1 MAIINQ
7 DAVLSGGGSGESG
20 GEGGGNTSFSITEL
34 DLLAIAQKTPS
45 TMHLTP
51 DVNNIIQGTNVIGE
65 VKTAEPPPPE
75 FFYDAY
81 ALSNAQNMLLQANNM
96 FVPDTANNPFAA
108 FRGDIAALGASQYLL
123 NLGDQ
128 QHTFIHFKNSQ
139 TNDILELHIDNAYQ
153 RVQLAGQVAA
163 YVTEQVNSLVFQIT
177 EQNSVRVLKW
187 NNSLDVRP
195 NLGSLPSGFDTVS
208 ILVSQND
215 GSTPIEHTA
224 SQFVQL
230 ARGNN
235 LVTLNPIS
243 AYFKATTGQFKLS
256 LDSAKSGALYIF
268 NIDSQPT
275 DKLTYSEVGANYLN
289 NIAIGV
295 QSLGNGNIFL
305 LVGRMVG
312 ESALSIQIS
321 DAVGIENFI
330 FKLVDSTIFDIYRN
344 QATEET
350 KIGTI
355 NFGQTI
361 LPYFQ
366 TVCEFPA
373 AEIDSF
379 GFDLSQS
386 YESLI
391 YRLPNSAVDGDTYH
405 LLTGGTL
412 FNKELLTG
420 DYITVYANKTNVAIN
435 RLPKIPLRKKLPIK
449 RIANYIDI
457 ANLYVIYDEQIGLIK
472 LEGDYHHGDNSY
484 VGLMFSVDVSSLSN
498 TISVK
503 SSIVGI
509 VAGSA
514 LAFNVEL
521 VEGQIQIST
530 SDTSYGQHMF
540 TGSVI
545 GEV

>member
-1 MAIINQ
+1 MAVINQ

-20 GEGGGNTSFSITEL
+20 GGDGGGNTSFSITDL
-34 DLLAIAQKTPS
+34 DLLAVAQKTPS
-45 TMHLTP
+45 TMQLTP
-51 DVNNIIQGTNVIGE
+51 DLDNFIQGTNSVGE
-65 VKTAEPPPPE
+65 VKTAEPPPSE
-75 FFYDAY
+75 LFYDAY
-81 ALSNAQNMLLQANNM
+81 TLSNAQNMLLQANNM
-96 FVPDTANNPFAA
+96 FVPDIANNPMAA
-108 FRGDIAALGASQYLL
+108 FGGDIAALGASQYLI
-123 NLGDQ
+123 NLGNQ

-139 TNDILELHIDNAYQ
+139 TNEILELHIDNAYQ
-153 RVQLAGQVAA
+153 RVKIAGQVAA
-163 YVTEQVNSLVFQIT
+163 YVTEPVNSLVIQIT

-187 NNSLDVRP
+187 NSSLDVIP
-195 NLGSLPSGFDTVS
+195 NISSLPLGFDKVS
-208 ILVSQND
+208 FLVSQND
-215 GSTPIEHTA
+215 GSTPIEHTT

-230 ARGNN
+230 ARGNY
-235 LVTLNPIS
+235 LVTLKPIS

-256 LDSAKSGALYIF
+256 LDSAKAGALYIF

-275 DKLTYSEVGANYLN
+275 DKLTYSEVAGNYLN

-295 QSLGNGNIFL
+295 QSIGNGNIFL

-312 ESALSIQIS
+312 ETALSIQIA
-321 DAVGIENFI
+321 DATGIENFI
-330 FKLVDSTIFDIYRN
+330 FKFVNNTSFEIYRDE
-344 QATEET
+344 A
-350 KIGTI
+350 KIGEI
-355 NFGQTI
+355 DFFQNI

-386 YESLI
+386 YESLD
-391 YRLPNSAVDGDTYH
+391 YRLPNSAVDGDIFH
-405 LLTGGTL
+405 LLSGGKL
-412 FNKELLTG
+412 FNKELLAG

-472 LEGDYHHGDNSY
+472 LEGEYHHGDNSY
-484 VGLMFSVDVSSLSN
+484 VGLMFLVDVSSLSN